1 MHFEIL
7 KKIPFDQGVVKEK
20 RLGTADLS
28 NAVGFPY
35 MV

>member
-1 MHFEIL
+1 MHFEVL
-7 KKIPFDQGVVKEK
+7 KKIPFDQGVLKEK
-20 RLGTADLS
+20 MLGTNDLS